1 MLHRAGGHEHRWLQV
16 FLEKACKVKVDDKA
30 IAPDADLQTAWQKIA
45 DLLGIDDT
53 VLSEKLAAY
62 YGFEACAES
71 ELESVPLECIA
82 PQVMQEYNVVPLE
95 DNGRVLRLAVSN
107 PFDADMLSTLSFT
120 SSRALVLKLAPP
132 RLLRDWVKT
141 NLQVALSEKI
151 IDEEKN
157 RSVELDQR
165 SAVQSDSAIATLVNR
180 MFTDAAHRNASDIHI
195 EPFCGCGEVR
205 YRVDGLMLRVTT
217 LPKLLFEHVVRR
229 VKAIAQMNV
238 VNALV
243 PQDGR
248 ASITVDGLH
257 YDLRVSSVPVSGG
270 EKVVIRLL
278 RQSGV
283 VSLDNVGIKDRELE
297 VMRNLLSS
305 SSGIFVMTGPTGS
318 GKSTTLYS
326 ALSEVNTFERCLVTV
341 EDPVEYQVEGVAQ
354 ISVNRAQDVTFA
366 SALRSIL
373 RQDPDIILVGE
384 IRDEETA
391 QITLRAAITGHF
403 VMSTLHTRDAVTT
416 IPRLLDLG
424 LTESSI
430 ADALCGLAAQRL
442 LRKACEFCSSKSAG
456 DDPLEKIYSERYPD
470 ITLYKGSGCDQCN
483 GTGYRGRFPIL
494 ELVKVD
500 REFADGIRNRYST
513 AELRDIARKNG
524 SRSLSQLAREAV
536 AEGRTSVMEAY
547 RIMGAE
553 LWD

>member
-16 FLEKACKVKVDDKA
+16 FLEKACKLSAGQKNLSLDSDLQVAWQQIAELLGVDDM
-30 IAPDADLQTAWQKIA
+30 
-45 DLLGIDDT
+45 
-53 VLSEKLAAY
+53 VLSGQLASY
-62 YGFEACAES
+62 YGFEACTEK
-71 ELESVPLECIA
+71 ELESVPMDCIA
-82 PQVMQEYNVVPLE
+82 PQVIQEFNVVPLE

-107 PFDADMLSTLSFT
+107 PFDADMLSMLSFT

-132 RLLRDWVKT
+132 RLLRSWVKT
-141 NLQVALSEKI
+141 NLQEALSEKI
-151 IDEEKN
+151 IDEEKK
-157 RSVELDQR
+157 RSVELDQ
-165 SAVQSDSAIATLVNR
+165 SVSVQSDSAIATLVNR
-180 MFTDAAHRNASDIHI
+180 MFMDAAHRNASDIHI

-205 YRVDGLMLRVTT
+205 YRVDGLLLRVTT

-238 VNALV
+238 VNSLV

-248 ASITVDGLH
+248 ASITVDEQH

-283 VSLDNVGIKDRELE
+283 VSLADIGIQPGELQK
-297 VMRNLLSS
+297 MRDLLSS

-416 IPRLLDLG
+416 VPRLLDLG

-442 LRKACEFCSSKSAG
+442 LRKLCAHCSSISTG
-456 DDPLEKIYSERYPD
+456 DDPLEQLYAERFPGAP
-470 ITLYKGSGCDQCN
+470 LHKGSGCDQCN

-500 REFADGIRNRYST
+500 REFADGIRNRLST
-513 AELRDIARKNG
+513 SVLRDIARKNG
-524 SRSLSQLAREAV
+524 SRSLSELAREAI
-536 AEGRTSVMEAY
+536 ADGRTSVMEAY

-553 LWD
+553 LWE